1 MASLW
6 KKESINLSKFLS
18 NILPVVLVG
27 GLATAILLSF
37 VSFSNYLDSKSGPQT
52 EPLFL
57 HLDSFSVSN
66 FKVSNSSFSAQWD
79 AKLTFKNRNGGL
91 KIVLYAFHISVCYN
105 EGGDVP
111 LSCAFVDEIQIYPK
125 KEQTVEIRFDRTTSG
140 SLSCGDHD
148 HEKGFMEGQMM
159 KKLNEDVKSGDLN
172 LSLRMETNAF
182 YGIRLLGFGT
192 TLVLTPNCQD
202 LNVKFL
208 GQSGR
213 SVGWPLIMG
222 RWKGGGLRIEVQYPF
237 ENRAVCQDCDI
248 YLLDRAVD
256 AHTGSELFKVCRHYH
271 IHGEANVENNSV
283 VQLKSEKGIPKLIN
297 EEEKESGRVLKPPLD
312 DACDM
317 LRVLITLDSNSH
329 KTFSTEYYKSSQFPF

>member
-208 GQSGR
+208 GQSGEGKMMGQR
-213 SVGWPLIMG
+213 NCSIPL
-222 RWKGGGLRIEVQYPF
+222 
-237 ENRAVCQDCDI
+237 
-248 YLLDRAVD
+248 
-256 AHTGSELFKVCRHYH
+256 
-271 IHGEANVENNSV
+271 
-283 VQLKSEKGIPKLIN
+283 PKLI
-297 EEEKESGRVLKPPLD
+297 
-312 DACDM
+312 
-317 LRVLITLDSNSH
+317 
-329 KTFSTEYYKSSQFPF
+329 